1 MNLEHLLPWT
11 YIERNKKKAVQ
22 TEQKVFCFC
31 FSFFKKRVHERAFT
45 SFFRSSFSK
54 KKENQVKVWIIKQ
67 AFDGA
72 AV

>member
-1 MNLEHLLPWT
+1 MDL
-11 YIERNKKKAVQ
+11 YRKKQKKAVQ

-54 KKENQVKVWIIKQ
+54 KKKIKSK
-67 AFDGA
+67 FG
-72 AV
+72 